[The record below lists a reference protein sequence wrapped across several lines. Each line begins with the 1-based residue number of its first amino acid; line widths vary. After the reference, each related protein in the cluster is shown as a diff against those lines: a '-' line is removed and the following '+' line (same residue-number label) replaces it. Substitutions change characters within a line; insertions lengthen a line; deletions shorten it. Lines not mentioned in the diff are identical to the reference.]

1 MGPEK
6 LAKTAVAALEDIKG
20 RDIVVFNVAKK
31 TALFDK
37 VIVAS
42 GDSNRQVR
50 ALANNVC
57 EEVKKGGGRVFSI
70 EGAQTGEWVLVDLG
84 AVIVHVMQPAIRQY
98 YNLEEIW
105 GDKAVKMKLGVDGA
119 AQRSLPKA
127 EPAKKVAA
135 KKAVARKAPAKKA
148 AAKKTPAARKAAPAK
163 KAAPRRKA

>member
-1 MGPEK
+1 MGPDK

-20 RDIVVFNVAKK
+20 RDIVVFNVTKR

-37 VIVAS
+37 VVVAS

-57 EEVKKGGGRVFSI
+57 EEVKKGGGQVLSI

-84 AVIVHVMQPAIRQY
+84 SVIVHVMQPAIRQY

-105 GDKAVKMKLGVDGA
+105 GTPQRTGAV
-119 AQRSLPKA
+119 
-127 EPAKKVAA
+127 
-135 KKAVARKAPAKKA
+135 KKA
-148 AAKKTPAARKAAPAK
+148 ADKEATPK
-163 KAAPRRKA
+163 KAPRKTAVRKSASRRVAK

>member
-20 RDIVVFNVAKK
+20 RDIVVFNVRKM

-37 VIVAS
+37 VIIAS

-57 EEVKKGGGRVFSI
+57 EEVKKGGGRVFST
-70 EGAQTGEWVLVDLG
+70 EGAQSGEWVLVDLG
-84 AVIVHVMQPAIRQY
+84 AVVVHVMQPAIRQY

-105 GDKAVKMKLGVDGA
+105 GTP
-119 AQRSLPKA
+119 QRKP
-127 EPAKKVAA
+127 
-135 KKAVARKAPAKKA
+135 ARKTVTTRTA
-148 AAKKTPAARKAAPAK
+148 AAKTAGRRTAR
-163 KAAPRRKA
+163 